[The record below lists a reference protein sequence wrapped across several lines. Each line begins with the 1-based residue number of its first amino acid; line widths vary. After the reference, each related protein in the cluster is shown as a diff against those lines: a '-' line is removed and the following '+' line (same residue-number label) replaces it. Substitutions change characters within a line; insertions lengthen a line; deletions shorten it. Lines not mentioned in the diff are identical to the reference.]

1 MESSDHYKNGALPK
15 SHKNRTTYKKPNTM
29 KEIILTVLTSI
40 FTLTSCF
47 SQDIITKKS
56 GEDIQAK
63 ILEVTTSEIK
73 YKKFDNL
80 DGPIFSILIPEV
92 LLVRYE
98 NGTKDMFT
106 EEKKHEIISTTSYS
120 NEDLFTQGRL
130 DASKYY
136 NRYKGAGTGTLV
148 TSLISPLV
156 GLIPAIACSSTQPKD
171 INLNYPD
178 AELMKKTDYYNGYT
192 QKSKKIKQGKVW
204 KNWGIAFGANIVAVI
219 LLSSSGQ

>member
-1 MESSDHYKNGALPK
+1 M
-15 SHKNRTTYKKPNTM
+15 KK
-29 KEIILTVLTSI
+29 IILTALISI
-40 FTLTSCF
+40 FTLTFCF
-47 SQDIITKKS
+47 SQDLITKKS

-63 ILEVTTSEIK
+63 VLEVTTSEIK
-73 YKKFDNL
+73 YKKFDNQN
-80 DGPIFSILIPEV
+80 GPTFSILKPEV

-98 NGTKDMFT
+98 NGTKDMFS
-106 EEKKHEIISTTSYS
+106 EEKKSETISTTSPL
-120 NEDLFTQGRL
+120 NDDLFTQGRL

-136 NRYKGAGTGTLV
+136 NGYKGAGTGTLV

-156 GLIPAIACSSTQPKD
+156 GLIPAIACSSTPPKD
-171 INLNYPD
+171 INLYYPD

-219 LLSSSGQ
+219 LLTSSGQ